1 MKEYTDIM
9 LSKLKELSF
18 TFYNL
23 CCVFTVKIC
32 QSDWFNK
39 KVDYPVARQELQVG
53 KSNQENDGWYK
64 GRVREDIN
72 CKRAGNVESGVTR
85 RETHGKVYIRN
96 MV

>member
-53 KSNQENDGWYK
+53 KSNQENDGGAK
-64 GRVREDIN
+64 
-72 CKRAGNVESGVTR
+72 VESEKTLTAKEQEMQRV
-85 RETHGKVYIRN
+85 E
-96 MV
+96 

>member
-39 KVDYPVARQELQVG
+39 KVDYPVARQEL
-53 KSNQENDGWYK
+53 
-64 GRVREDIN
+64 
-72 CKRAGNVESGVTR
+72 
-85 RETHGKVYIRN
+85 
-96 MV
+96 